1 MTTAVRRSP
10 PRLAYVRACGGDP
23 CPYHRSGGQTRSPCR
38 DTPVQVGRRGFPGMT
53 PEERSRIASLGGIA
67 AHKAGTAHEFTAE
80 EAAAAGRKGGLVVSQ
95 NRKYMSQIGRKGG
108 GA

>member
-1 MTTAVRRSP
+1 MTRP
-10 PRLAYVRACGGDP
+10 PRPPYVRACGGEP
-23 CPYHRSGGQTRSPCR
+23 CLYHKTGGQTRSPCR
-38 DTPVQVGRRGFPGMT
+38 DTPVQVGRRGFSGMT

-80 EAAAAGRKGGLVVSQ
+80 EAAAAGRKGGAAVSQ
-95 NRKYMSQIGRKGG
+95 DRKHMSQIGRRGG